1 MNDLCLLIDIKQ
13 MSNYCTGLHVTETQ
27 RILARNKQ

>member
-13 MSNYCTGLHVTETQ
+13 MSNYCAGLYVTETQ
-27 RILARNKQ
+27 RNLARNKQ